1 MNDSVYLFE
10 GYYKGNVMIHKIF
23 HQNPV
28 LSSRDFIPIFSC
40 SDGSDV
46 ALYQERS
53 KNDVWPCQSRYT
65 KDICALPEQY
75 DQSVFCFNVEV
86 DCKGEMFICE
96 DRTQCIYKTSFC
108 DGYRD
113 CRWDEMCKPPFV
125 HYWTPILKILILVS
139 EFERRLVSSIL
150 NEIFASFHT

>member
-1 MNDSVYLFE
+1 
-10 GYYKGNVMIHKIF
+10 MIHKIF

-86 DCKGEMFICE
+86 DCKGEMFICD

-113 CRWDEMCKPPFV
+113 CRDGSDEKGFDDDSIYSGKDGAPCRSWKYLFTTCLLPG
-125 HYWTPILKILILVS
+125 WQRKELICNIGRTYSLIS
-139 EFERRLVSSIL
+139 QSRS
-150 NEIFASFHT
+150 